1 MFPPQ
6 RDIYIKVLPQHHRT
20 TTQKKFDVR
29 KYDNMSQHQKNFKA
43 IQYIV
48 QYWLKSAVKS
58 DIIIILHSILKN
70 KQIWHDFMQKWMN
83 LHRSWPT
90 MKLDHYLEHFR
101 PFYLRFFLLMFSL
114 LYLGFSSVLKS
125 SWGMRKK
132 LAFLSI
138 SILSYLV

>member
-6 RDIYIKVLPQHHRT
+6 RDTYIKVLPQHHRT

-58 DIIIILHSILKN
+58 DIILQSILKN
-70 KQIWHDFMQKWMN
+70 SKVFEQKGNLINSNILYPKMCSIRGGDFGN
-83 LHRSWPT
+83 
-90 MKLDHYLEHFR
+90 HFSV
-101 PFYLRFFLLMFSL
+101 YG
-114 LYLGFSSVLKS
+114 LYV
-125 SWGMRKK
+125 MP
-132 LAFLSI
+132 I
-138 SILSYLV
+138 H

>member
-6 RDIYIKVLPQHHRT
+6 RDTYIKVLPQHHRT

-58 DIIIILHSILKN
+58 DIILQSILKN
-70 KQIWHDFMQKWMN
+70 SKVFEQKG
-83 LHRSWPT
+83 
-90 MKLDHYLEHFR
+90 D
-101 PFYLRFFLLMFSL
+101 LLNFKANIDPMAL
-114 LYLGFSSVLKS
+114 LSQAEPS
-125 SWGMRKK
+125 
-132 LAFLSI
+132 
-138 SILSYLV
+138 

>member
-6 RDIYIKVLPQHHRT
+6 RDTYIKVLPQHHRT

-58 DIIIILHSILKN
+58 DIILQSILKN
-70 KQIWHDFMQKWMN
+70 SKVFEQKG
-83 LHRSWPT
+83 
-90 MKLDHYLEHFR
+90 D
-101 PFYLRFFLLMFSL
+101 LLNFKANIDPMAL
-114 LYLGFSSVLKS
+114 LSRVKPGWAES
-125 SWGMRKK
+125 SWVKGSLNK
-132 LAFLSI
+132 LSQDE
-138 SILSYLV
+138 SEQS